1 MSKIQPLGDRVVAEV
16 LKAQDK
22 TASGFYLPGDAKE
35 KPQMAK
41 VVAVGKEVKEVKKG
55 DTVIYDQGFSS
66 KSVEVKVD
74 DNEYL
79 ILKEEDVL
87 GVVK

>member
-1 MSKIQPLGDRVVAEV
+1 MNQIQPLADRIVAEA
-16 LKAQDK
+16 LEAEEK
-22 TASGFYLPGDAKE
+22 TAAGLYLPDNAKE

-55 DTVIYDQGFSS
+55 DVILHAKFGST
-66 KSVEVKVD
+66 EVKVED
-74 DNEYL
+74 KEYL

-87 GVVK
+87 AIVK